1 MRFSWGI
8 LDKWFSC
15 LCFSSSLICGV
26 KIIKLLYRLLWGL
39 NDNYKCLKH
48 LSGEGNGNPLQYS
61 CLESPMNG
69 GAWWAVVHG
78 VAKSQTRLSNFTFTF
93 LNWRRKWQPTPVFFA
108 WRIPG
113 IGEPGGLLSMGSHRV
128 GHDWSNLAAAKHLS
142 AYASFDQSYTFCPV
156 DFKQLSWNLIQMH
169 FISSF
174 KGQKWHWRLSVGRL
188 KNPSS
193 PNFFKQT

>member
-1 MRFSWGI
+1 MATH
-8 LDKWFSC
+8 
-15 LCFSSSLICGV
+15 SSTLTWKVPWMEEPGRLQSMVSRRVGHNWATSLS
-26 KIIKLLYRLLWGL
+26 L
-39 NDNYKCLKH
+39 
-48 LSGEGNGNPLQYS
+48 
-61 CLESPMNG
+61 
-69 GAWWAVVHG
+69 
-78 VAKSQTRLSNFTFTF
+78 FTFMH
-93 LNWRRKWQPTPVFFA
+93 WRRKWQPTPVFFA